1 MKMALVMAEESKC
14 VSHKVGAIIVKDNR
28 IISTGINGSPVGQL
42 NCCDHFNEDI
52 RPELFGRP
60 QLVSS
65 NKLELK
71 LNEQGKIE
79 HREWSLK
86 NEIHAELNA
95 ILFAARHGIAIDGA
109 TMYTTLSP
117 CSNSAKAISQSGIK
131 RLIYNVLYHRSE
143 PTWDKILKQA
153 KIEVFHIS
161 EV

>member
-14 VSHKVGAIIVKDNR
+14 ISHKVGVIIAKDNR
-28 IISTGINGSPVGQL
+28 IISTGINGTPVGQM

-52 RPELFGRP
+52 RPDLFGRP
-60 QLVSS
+60 QLICEGV
-65 NKLELK
+65 LERR

-95 ILFAARHGIAIDGA
+95 ILFAAKHGIAINGA

-117 CSNSAKAISQSGIK
+117 CENCAKAISQSGIK
-131 RLIYNVLYHRSE
+131 RLIYNVLYSRSE

-153 KIEVFHIS
+153 KIEVLQIN